1 MQFVKFP
8 APLDSRPRPACGKIP
23 SMYLNLEKLESLDE
37 PLMMLAAAVLWRAVL
52 DVQEFGASDA
62 REFFNSAWYE
72 TIIGALGLDSHD
84 ILNRVSALR
93 PREFRCY
100 PRNESP

>member
-1 MQFVKFP
+1 M
-8 APLDSRPRPACGKIP
+8 
-23 SMYLNLEKLESLDE
+23 MYLDPTRLDVHDD
-37 PLMMLAAAVLWRAVL
+37 PILTLAAAILWRAVL

-72 TIIGALGLDSHD
+72 TIIGALGLDSHE

-93 PREFRCY
+93 PRAFKPY

>member
-1 MQFVKFP
+1 MIYFDPIK
-8 APLDSRPRPACGKIP
+8 LDVHDDPI
-23 SMYLNLEKLESLDE
+23 LT
-37 PLMMLAAAVLWRAVL
+37 LAAAVLWRAVY
-52 DVQEFGASDA
+52 DVVEFGNPPDV

-93 PREFRCY
+93 PRAFKPY

>member
-1 MQFVKFP
+1 MIYFDPIK
-8 APLDSRPRPACGKIP
+8 LDVHDDPI
-23 SMYLNLEKLESLDE
+23 LT
-37 PLMMLAAAVLWRAVL
+37 LAAAVLWRAVY
-52 DVQEFGASDA
+52 DVVEFGNPPDV

-72 TIIGALGLDSHD
+72 IITGSLGLDSHD
-84 ILNRVSALR
+84 VLRRVAALR

>member
-1 MQFVKFP
+1 
-8 APLDSRPRPACGKIP
+8 
-23 SMYLNLEKLESLDE
+23 MYLKLEKLESLDE
-37 PLMMLAAAVLWRAVL
+37 PVMMLAAAVLWRAIH
-52 DVQEFGASDA
+52 DVQEFGNPPDV

-72 TIIGALGLDSHD
+72 TIIGALGLDSRD
-84 ILNRVSALR
+84 VLRRVAALR

>member
-1 MQFVKFP
+1 
-8 APLDSRPRPACGKIP
+8 LDVHDDPIFA
-23 SMYLNLEKLESLDE
+23 
-37 PLMMLAAAVLWRAVL
+37 LAAAVLWRAVY
-52 DVQEFGASDA
+52 DVVEFGNPPDV

-72 TIIGALGLDSHD
+72 IIIGALGLDSRD
-84 ILNRVSALR
+84 VLRRVAALR